1 MQLIIGLGNPG
12 SKYEGTRHNVGFSVL
27 DRIAEKFNFEANRA
41 VHGCASA
48 IGKIADKETILV
60 KPLLY
65 MNRSGHIF
73 RQWASKE
80 GHLVFD
86 EEVNFENLLVI
97 YDDIALP
104 LGSLRVRPGGSDGGH
119 RGVENMIN
127 ALRTKEFPRMRL
139 GVAGEDGEISPSRWS
154 DYVLEEFRADEEQ
167 DVESMESYAVDA
179 VEYYVANGR
188 QKCAAKFNRRINRSS
203 EKNS

>member
-1 MQLIIGLGNPG
+1 MQLIVGLGNPG
-12 SKYEGTRHNVGFSVL
+12 GKYEGTRHNVGFSVL
-27 DRIAEKFNFEANRA
+27 DRIAEKFDFEPSPA

-48 IGKIADKETILV
+48 VGKIADKEIILV

-73 RQWASKE
+73 RQWVTKA

-86 EEVNFENLLVI
+86 DEVSFENLLVI

-104 LGSLRVRPGGSDGGH
+104 LGSLRVRPSGSDGGH

-139 GVAGEDGEISPSRWS
+139 GVAGEDGEITPSRWS
-154 DYVLEEFRADEEQ
+154 DYVLEEFRADEKQ
-167 DVESMESYAVDA
+167 DVESMEVYAVEA

-188 QKCAAKFNRRINRSS
+188 QKCAAKFNRRINPSS